1 MSHVSW
7 NPAAELPGPAGLTDG
22 AMGRHLLD
30 AANVEAFSASAMAA
44 LQLLAERLRCVERPF
59 SGIAPDELA
68 RAFAAVALDQP
79 LDSFAAA
86 LAELGRL
93 WLHDAVW
100 FHHPRYLAH
109 FNCPVAYPAVAAE
122 LLAAAVNASVDTWDQ
137 SAGATLIEQ
146 GLIDWTA
153 QRIGYDPDR
162 ADGVFTSGGTQSN
175 MMALLLARDN
185 HCLVRLD
192 GHSVQRDGLPAQA
205 SRFRIFAS
213 RLAHFSVQKAA
224 AVLGLGARAVVAVDC
239 DAGYR
244 MAPQAL
250 QQAIATCRQEGGIPI
265 AVVAT
270 LGTTD
275 FGSIDP
281 MAELAPICRDAGV
294 WLHADAAYGCGLLVS
309 GRHRHR
315 IAGIEQADSVT
326 VDFHKSFFQPV
337 SCSALVVRH
346 KEHLGC
352 LTWHADYLNPLSQEQ
367 EHIPNLVSKS
377 LQTTRRFDA
386 LKLWVTLRALG
397 PEQLGAAFDAVI
409 ERAHQAHDLLLQQG
423 DFEVLAPPSLS
434 TVLFRHAPGGLAD
447 PMLLDALNEAIRK
460 AMMRQG
466 EALIAATRE
475 QGRSWLKFT
484 LLNPATT
491 LADIAAVLEMMRH
504 HGQTWLEAHAPTPR
518 STASPLEST
527 L

>member
-1 MSHVSW
+1 MSQTTW
-7 NPAAELPGPAGLTDG
+7 MPAVELPSPAGWSDG
-22 AMGRHLLD
+22 AMKRHLLD
-30 AANVEAFSASAMAA
+30 AANIEAFSTSAMAV
-44 LQLLAERLRCVERPF
+44 LQLLAERLCHVEQPF
-59 SGIAPDELA
+59 SGILPEELSM
-68 RAFAAVALDQP
+68 AFAAVALDQP
-79 LDSFAAA
+79 LESFAAT
-86 LAELGRL
+86 LAELERL
-93 WLHDAVW
+93 WLRDAVW

-109 FNCPVAYPAVAAE
+109 CNCPVAYPAVAAE

-146 GLIDWTA
+146 KIIDWTA
-153 QRIGYDPDR
+153 QRIGYAPGR

-175 MMALLLARDN
+175 LMALLLARDN
-185 HCLVRLD
+185 HCLARLD
-192 GHSVQRDGLPAQA
+192 GHSVQRDGLPAEA
-205 SRFRIFAS
+205 SRFRILAS

-275 FGSIDP
+275 LGSIDP
-281 MAELAPICRDAGV
+281 IAELAPICHGEGL

-309 GRHRHR
+309 RQHRHR
-315 IAGIEQADSVT
+315 IVGIEQADSVT
-326 VDFHKSFFQPV
+326 VDFHKSFLQPV

-346 KEHLGC
+346 KNHLDC

-386 LKLWVTLRALG
+386 LKLWVTLRSLG

-409 ERAHQAHDLLLQQG
+409 ERAQQAHDLLLQQG
-423 DFEVLAPPSLS
+423 DFQVLTAPSLS
-434 TVLFRHAPGGLAD
+434 TVLFRHAPVGLAD

-460 AMMRQG
+460 AMMRDG
-466 EALIAATRE
+466 EALIAATKE
-475 QGRSWLKFT
+475 QGQSWLKFT

-491 LADIAAVLEMMRH
+491 LADIAAVLEMIRH
-504 HGQTWLEAHAPTPR
+504 HGHAWLKAQATAPR
-518 STASPLEST
+518 STASPLESAS
-527 L
+527 